1 MFNFTLISKKSF
13 LNFLFKVNSLLINI
27 FNNLEFNNLKRFTKL
42 FFIDKRVII
51 TLLIIFFS
59 VFVHLSTPAF
69 YKDSWV
75 KEIVKN
81 QFEKEFEFEIKFS
94 DKLNYAIFPIPH
106 FRFKDVKFISEDKI
120 LANIETVKV
129 YLTFSKF
136 LDKNKMNIQNVIVNN
151 AKFNFYHEDL
161 KNLIS
166 FFNKRINEKKILISN
181 SNIFLKDKSDEI
193 YSIISIDKSKSIY
206 DDLELINKLDVN
218 GEIFNNSFKFNL
230 RNNFLESNSIVDIEF
245 NKLNKR
251 FINNIDFSNKTKKG
265 ILSYLDSR
273 TKYDTSYTFNK
284 DVLKFFSEE
293 KIDDEFL
300 YSGVVNFSPFSSNLK
315 VNLKDI
321 GLKNFIGNKSFFLE
335 ILKSNIFKSENLNF
349 NIEVKSKNVLD
360 HRKLKNLNLNINYE
374 NEILNFNQSNL
385 LFEDILYINLIDS
398 EFKNSKKKQY
408 FIGEFEILIK
418 DYSKLYSFFQTTKEY
433 RKKISS
439 INLVVKYDFLKD
451 QLNFEQLS
459 IDNKFNENMLSI
471 IQQFNQENRLLR
483 NRIDLRNF
491 FNSIIE
497 EL

>member
-27 FNNLEFNNLKRFTKL
+27 FNNLKFNNLKRFTKL

-120 LANIETVKV
+120 LANIEIVKV

-136 LDKNKMNIQNVIVNN
+136 LHKNKMNIQNVIVNN
-151 AKFNFYHEDL
+151 AKFNFYNEDL

-265 ILSYLDSR
+265 NLSYLDSR
-273 TKYDTSYTFNK
+273 SKYDTSYTFNK

-398 EFKNSKKKQY
+398 EFKN
-408 FIGEFEILIK
+408 
-418 DYSKLYSFFQTTKEY
+418 
-433 RKKISS
+433 
-439 INLVVKYDFLKD
+439 
-451 QLNFEQLS
+451 
-459 IDNKFNENMLSI
+459 
-471 IQQFNQENRLLR
+471 
-483 NRIDLRNF
+483 
-491 FNSIIE
+491 
-497 EL
+497 